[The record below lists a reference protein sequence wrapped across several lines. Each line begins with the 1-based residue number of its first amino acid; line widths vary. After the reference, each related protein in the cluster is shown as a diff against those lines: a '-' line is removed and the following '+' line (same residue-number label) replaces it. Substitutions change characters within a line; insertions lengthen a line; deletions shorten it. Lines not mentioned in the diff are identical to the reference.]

1 MRLLLTIVAA
11 ILIAAAILFIGIPW
25 LAAIMFLL
33 RIGDWKGAWRALRG
47 KLD

>member
-25 LAAIMFLL
+25 LAAIMFAL
-33 RIGDWKGAWRALRG
+33 RLGDWKGAWKAFCGRF
-47 KLD
+47 D

>member
-1 MRLLLTIVAA
+1 MTLLVTILAA

-25 LAAIMFLL
+25 LAAIMFAL
-33 RIGDWKGAWRALRG
+33 RLGDWKGAWKAFRG